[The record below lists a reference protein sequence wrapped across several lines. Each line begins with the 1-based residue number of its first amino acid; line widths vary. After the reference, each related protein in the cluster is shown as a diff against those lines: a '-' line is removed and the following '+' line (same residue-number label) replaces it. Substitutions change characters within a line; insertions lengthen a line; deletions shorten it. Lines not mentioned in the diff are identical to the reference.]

1 MNRASFQVRTVRGAL
16 LLLGLAAL
24 GGCATLPNG
33 KPDPRDQ
40 FERVNRTVYR
50 LNVAVDKAVVRPVAV
65 EYRKLVPSAVRTGL
79 SNFFINLG
87 TPDVIV
93 NELLQA
99 RFQDGVH
106 DTIRLA
112 VNTVFG
118 FGFFDPAS
126 QAGLVRHQQDFGL
139 TLAHWGV
146 KPGPYLM
153 LPVFGPSTL
162 RDTVG
167 MVPDEYAAPRHYLKW
182 YDDYSLYLLE
192 YLGIRT
198 DLLDSDS
205 VLDTTYD
212 PYAFVRNAYLEHR
225 EFQAHGDQS
234 KDIDVL
240 PEMLDDPATDSPSA
254 VPAAP
259 GAAAAPANATMQA
272 PDAAAKP

>member
-1 MNRASFQVRTVRGAL
+1 MNPVGIEVRTVRGAL

-24 GGCATLPNG
+24 AGCATLPSG
-33 KPDPRDQ
+33 KRDPRDQ
-40 FERVNRTVYR
+40 FERVNRSVYR
-50 LNVAVDKAVVRPVAV
+50 FNVAVDKAVVRPVAV
-65 EYRKLVPSAVRTGL
+65 QYRKIVPPVVRTGL
-79 SNFFINLG
+79 SNFFVNLG

-99 RFQDGVH
+99 RFQDSVH
-106 DTIRLA
+106 DTVRLA

-126 QAGLVRHQQDFGL
+126 RAGLVRHQQDFGL

-146 KPGPYLM
+146 EPGPYLM
-153 LPVFGPSTL
+153 LPVLGPSTL

-167 MVPDEYAAPRHYLKW
+167 MVPDQYASPRQYLQW
-182 YDDYSLYLLE
+182 YADYSLYLLE

-205 VLDTTYD
+205 LLDTTYD
-212 PYAFVRNAYLEHR
+212 PYAFVRNAYLTHR
-225 EFQAHGDQS
+225 EFEAEGGQS

-240 PEMLDDPATDSPSA
+240 PEMLDDPGADAP
-254 VPAAP
+254 PAAP
-259 GAAAAPANATMQA
+259 GGGAAPADATMLA

>member
-1 MNRASFQVRTVRGAL
+1 MNHASFRVRTARGAL

-24 GGCATLPNG
+24 GGCAALPSG

-40 FERVNRTVYR
+40 FERVNRSVYR
-50 LNVAVDKAVVRPVAV
+50 FNVTMDKAIVRPVAV
-65 EYRKLVPSAVRTGL
+65 QYRKLVPAAVRTGL
-79 SNFFINLG
+79 SNFFVNLG

-99 RFQDGVH
+99 RFQDSVH

-118 FGFFDPAS
+118 LGFFDPAS
-126 QAGLVRHQQDFGL
+126 KAGLIRHQQDFGL

-153 LPVFGPSTL
+153 LPVLGPSTL

-212 PYAFVRNAYLEHR
+212 PYAFVRNAYLQHR
-225 EFQAHGDQS
+225 DYQAHGDQS

-240 PEMLDDPATDSPSA
+240 PEMLDDPAAAPP
-254 VPAAP
+254 PAAP
-259 GAAAAPANATMQA
+259 GGAAPPADATMPA
-272 PDAAAKP
+272 PDTTAKP

>member
-1 MNRASFQVRTVRGAL
+1 MNRAVIRMRTARGAL
-16 LLLGLAAL
+16 LLLGFAAL
-24 GGCATLPNG
+24 GGCAALPNG

-50 LNVAVDKAVVRPVAV
+50 FNVAVDKAVVRPVAV

-79 SNFFINLG
+79 SNFFVNLG

-99 RFQDGVH
+99 RFQDSVR
-106 DTIRLA
+106 DTVRLA
-112 VNTVFG
+112 VNPVFG
-118 FGFFDPAS
+118 LGFFDPAS
-126 QAGLVRHQQDFGL
+126 QAGLTRHQQDFGL

-205 VLDTTYD
+205 VLNTTYD
-212 PYAFVRNAYLEHR
+212 PYAFVRNAYLTHR
-225 EFQAHGDQS
+225 EFEAHGDQS
-234 KDIDVL
+234 KDIDLL
-240 PEMLDDPATDSPSA
+240 PEMLDDPAAAPPPAAPAGSGA
-254 VPAAP
+254 VPADAIP
-259 GAAAAPANATMQA
+259 QA
-272 PDAAAKP
+272 PDPAAKP

>member
-1 MNRASFQVRTVRGAL
+1 MIRAGVPPRIARVAL
-16 LLLGLAAL
+16 LLLGLAML
-24 GGCATLPNG
+24 GGCTTLPNG
-33 KPDPRDQ
+33 KADPRDQ

-50 LNVAVDKAVVRPVAV
+50 FNVAVDKAVVRPVAV

-79 SNFFINLG
+79 SNFFVNLG

-153 LPVFGPSTL
+153 LPVLGPSTL

-167 MVPDEYAAPRHYLKW
+167 MVPDEYATPRHYLKW
-182 YDDYSLYLLE
+182 YADYSLYLLE

-225 EFQAHGDQS
+225 EFEAHGDQS

-240 PEMLDDPATDSPSA
+240 PEMLEDP
-254 VPAAP
+254 
-259 GAAAAPANATMQA
+259 AAAAPPTAPGNAAAPADATMQS